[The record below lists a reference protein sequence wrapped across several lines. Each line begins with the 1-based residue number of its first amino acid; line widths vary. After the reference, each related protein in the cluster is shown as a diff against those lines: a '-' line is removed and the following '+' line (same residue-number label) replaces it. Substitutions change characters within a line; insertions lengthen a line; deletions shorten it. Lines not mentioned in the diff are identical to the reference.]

1 MGVFSP
7 RDAADVGRFVREE
20 VLGLVTTHDEHGY
33 IATPLPL
40 LAELDEHGAVRG
52 FVGHFALANRHVA
65 RAQAAPRAQV
75 TFLGPHGYISPGMVS
90 APGWGPTWNY
100 RFAQFEVELE
110 FEPARGGEA
119 IVELVTAM
127 EGEGTGAWTVAR
139 MGERFEVLAK
149 HVIAFRASVTGA
161 TAQFKLGQDET
172 PQTFAEILD
181 ALGEA
186 PLARAMRD
194 QRDVGASAI
203 PSL

>member
-7 RDAADVGRFVREE
+7 RGPGDVAQFVREE
-20 VLGLVTTHDEHGY
+20 VLALVTTHDAQGY

-40 LAELDEHGAVRG
+40 LAELDEAGAVRG
-52 FVGHFALANRHVA
+52 FVGHFALSNRHVA
-65 RAQAAPRAQV
+65 RAQASPQAQV

-110 FEPARGGEA
+110 FEPARGPEA

-127 EGEGTGAWTVAR
+127 EGEGGDAWTVAR

-161 TAQFKLGQDET
+161 TTQFKLGQDET

-181 ALGEA
+181 ALGDA
-186 PLARAMRD
+186 PLGRAMRN
-194 QRDVGASAI
+194 QRDVEAATTS
-203 PSL
+203 SL